1 MNNSKDILNRLEL
14 LHPKKIDLSLNRLKI
29 LLKNLDNP
37 HLKISHVIHIAGT
50 NGKGSVTAFL
60 RSIFENLGLKVNV
73 YTSPHLR
80 KFNERIR
87 LDSKLISTKFL
98 YELLEEC
105 EDINEGKQITFFEI
119 TTAAAFLAFSR
130 KKADILILETG
141 LGGRFDA
148 TNVIKNSICS
158 VLTPISIDHTNL
170 LGNSLTKI
178 TREKLGIIKPN
189 SMAVISNQN
198 SLVKN
203 LIKSYA
209 KKNNVKIYQEGQ
221 DWRIIKK
228 DFRKKIFHF
237 ECKERILKFPFP
249 NLFGEHQIDN
259 AATAVATF
267 LYQKVFPINLRS
279 ISQGIIK
286 TKWPARMQKLDS
298 GKLSKFT
305 GKNFEIWLD
314 GGHNIHACEAVSKV
328 FRKWNKEKIFLIIG
342 MVEGKDPI
350 NFINKLADQIES
362 VSILPINN
370 HQYIHPNKI
379 KNILNKRPKEK
390 LKIQCCTGIFEALDE
405 IKKNYNSGKVMIC
418 GSLYLAG
425 EVLEK
430 DGYVIK

>member
-1 MNNSKDILNRLEL
+1 ML
-14 LHPKKIDLSLNRLKI
+14 
-29 LLKNLDNP
+29 
-37 HLKISHVIHIAGT
+37 
-50 NGKGSVTAFL
+50 L
-60 RSIFENLGLKVNV
+60 RSNRPRDALPFIRVMV
-73 YTSPHLR
+73 YSSLR
-80 KFNERIR
+80 LNALRTM
-87 LDSKLISTKFL
+87 KLISTKFL

-105 EDINEGKQITFFEI
+105 ENINGGKQITFFEI

-249 NLFGEHQIDN
+249 
-259 AATAVATF
+259 
-267 LYQKVFPINLRS
+267 
-279 ISQGIIK
+279 
-286 TKWPARMQKLDS
+286 
-298 GKLSKFT
+298 
-305 GKNFEIWLD
+305 
-314 GGHNIHACEAVSKV
+314 
-328 FRKWNKEKIFLIIG
+328 
-342 MVEGKDPI
+342 
-350 NFINKLADQIES
+350 
-362 VSILPINN
+362 LP
-370 HQYIHPNKI
+370 
-379 KNILNKRPKEK
+379 
-390 LKIQCCTGIFEALDE
+390 F
-405 IKKNYNSGKVMIC
+405 
-418 GSLYLAG
+418 
-425 EVLEK
+425 
-430 DGYVIK
+430 